1 MIERVALRG
10 AGLRKRAWATAVVL
24 AVGASI
30 LQAADWPQFL
40 GPDRN
45 GIAPESPKLARQ
57 WPVTGPPVVW
67 RVSLGVGFGGPA
79 VWNGRVLLL
88 DREKGVRDILRCLDL
103 KTGQELWRYAV
114 DAPGTLSFPGS
125 RSTPSTDGK
134 MVYSIGPFG
143 DILAA
148 TLSGGRP
155 VWRGHMVRDWEAKRP
170 HWGFSQSPL
179 ILGDLLIVAP
189 WGRKAA
195 VAAYAKTTGEVRWTT
210 PNPEQIGQDYAS
222 PVLMTLNGRRMIV
235 AGGRK
240 GRTIGVDVETGK
252 KLWEFAD
259 YSCRL
264 HIPTP
269 TILGD
274 GRILLTGGYKAGSVM
289 FKVEFRDG
297 RYATRTL
304 WEGKA
309 PGSKIPQP
317 LVFED
322 HIYANSSDNGAG
334 LTCLTLDGKE
344 KWRTG
349 RNPWFDMGDI
359 LIAGGLLFAVNGK
372 NGELVMVRPAPDGY
386 HELGRAALLRGPQ
399 VWAPMAFADGLLL
412 LRDQHTMVCVDLRQK

>member
-1 MIERVALRG
+1 MIARVAFSG
-10 AGLRKRAWATAVVL
+10 AAFRKKAQATVL
-24 AVGASI
+24 VLVAGSSL
-30 LQAADWPQFL
+30 LQAAEWSQFL

-45 GIAPESPKLARQ
+45 GIAPESPKLARR

-67 RVSLGVGFGGPA
+67 KVSLGVGFGGPA
-79 VWNGRVLLL
+79 IRDGRVLML
-88 DREKGVRDILRCLDL
+88 DREKGVRDILRCLDF
-103 KTGQELWRYAV
+103 KTGQELWRHAY

-125 RSTPSTDGK
+125 RSTPASDGK
-134 MVYSIGPFG
+134 LVYSIGPFG
-143 DILAA
+143 HILAV
-148 TLSGGRP
+148 TLAEGRP
-155 VWRGHMVRDWEAKRP
+155 VWQSHMVQDWQAKRP

-195 VAAYAKTTGEVRWTT
+195 VAAYDKATGKVRWTT
-210 PNPEQIGQDYAS
+210 PNPEQIGQDYSS
-222 PVLMTLNGRRMIV
+222 PVAMTLNGRRMVV

-240 GRTIGVDVETGK
+240 GRTIGVDSETGE
-252 KLWEFAD
+252 KLWDFAG

-289 FKVEFRDG
+289 FKVELRDG
-297 RYATRTL
+297 RYATRVL
-304 WEGKA
+304 WEGKTL
-309 PGSKIPQP
+309 GSKIPQP
-317 LVFED
+317 LVYEG

-334 LTCLTLDGKE
+334 LACFTLGGKE
-344 KWRTG
+344 IWRTG
-349 RNPWFDMGDI
+349 RNPWFDMGDV

-372 NGELVMVRPAPDGY
+372 NGQLVMVRPAPDGY
-386 HELGRAALLRGPQ
+386 HELGRASLLRGPQ

-412 LRDQHTMVCVDLRQK
+412 LRDQHTMLCVDLRQK